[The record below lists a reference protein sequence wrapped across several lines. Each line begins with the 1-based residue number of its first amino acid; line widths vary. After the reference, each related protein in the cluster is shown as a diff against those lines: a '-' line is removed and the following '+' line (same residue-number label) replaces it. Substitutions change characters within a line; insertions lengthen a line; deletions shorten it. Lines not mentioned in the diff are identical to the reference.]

1 MKTLL
6 SIANRYVETSDWKTI
21 AILKFCLLSLGLMAG
36 IQVREE
42 HKKSVTKCALMV
54 FLATYIPL
62 MAKLVK
68 TCIDWKETE

>member
-21 AILKFCLLSLGLMAG
+21 AILKFCLFYLGLLAG
-36 IQVREE
+36 MQIREE
-42 HKKSVTKCALMV
+42 HRKPVTKYALAV

-62 MAKLVK
+62 MVKLVRM
-68 TCIDWKETE
+68 CIDWREAE